1 MACSAYL
8 KAKRAFVSV
17 LLALG
22 AAYGLTLGVN
32 RDSDDLALRSAHRK
46 LVVKT
51 HPDKGGR
58 CADQRKLQE
67 AKEEFDNATKSSR
80 SSGSSTKGS
89 GSTQAVG
96 VPTEIPK
103 RTKREY
109 SVHST
114 AVLLTYQGIHD
125 QGQWRR
131 FVEFVRE
138 RIRSW
143 GVLRWCATLE
153 ASQTGRLHLHLYLQF
168 SKQLKRVAKTFA
180 FEGVVPNASSNNYL
194 DESTKGK
201 NFQQSLDRGFFY
213 VFAEKE
219 GTQYDAQGSACT
231 EGNYQPVWTTA
242 QQRYQVF
249 GKWPQTLWQQRK
261 LSHEKYEEYLLLARD
276 GVQSRLRNLEL
287 VREREEQNDER
298 AERERVTKA
307 VKAELFTAFPPVP
320 EAEAWLKTFRD
331 MRSRYAFCVVV
342 GASRSRK
349 TEWAKSLFRN
359 PLELSI
365 GSLVHWPD
373 KMRQFSRKLH
383 DGLVLDD
390 LRDCKWLVAQQEK
403 LQGKYDTVLELGSSP
418 TGKESYQKWLYRIPI
433 VVTCN
438 FTTEN
443 LELLLTDDFLGHPE
457 NRILLR
463 REAPAGL

>member
-32 RDSDDLALRSAHRK
+32 RDSDDLALRSAYRK

-138 RIRSW
+138 RIRSC
-143 GVLRWCATLE
+143 VLA
-153 ASQTGRLHLHLYLQF
+153 
-168 SKQLKRVAKTFA
+168 
-180 FEGVVPNASSNNYL
+180 NA
-194 DESTKGK
+194 
-201 NFQQSLDRGFFY
+201 
-213 VFAEKE
+213 
-219 GTQYDAQGSACT
+219 
-231 EGNYQPVWTTA
+231 
-242 QQRYQVF
+242 
-249 GKWPQTLWQQRK
+249 
-261 LSHEKYEEYLLLARD
+261 
-276 GVQSRLRNLEL
+276 
-287 VREREEQNDER
+287 
-298 AERERVTKA
+298 
-307 VKAELFTAFPPVP
+307 
-320 EAEAWLKTFRD
+320 
-331 MRSRYAFCVVV
+331 
-342 GASRSRK
+342 
-349 TEWAKSLFRN
+349 
-359 PLELSI
+359 
-365 GSLVHWPD
+365 
-373 KMRQFSRKLH
+373 
-383 DGLVLDD
+383 
-390 LRDCKWLVAQQEK
+390 
-403 LQGKYDTVLELGSSP
+403 
-418 TGKESYQKWLYRIPI
+418 
-433 VVTCN
+433 
-438 FTTEN
+438 
-443 LELLLTDDFLGHPE
+443 
-457 NRILLR
+457 
-463 REAPAGL
+463 